1 MNYITINKVFHYR
14 ARKTPTPVPFQIHNC
29 IKKNSKNCDLWK
41 ITRQHKKIFNTDI
54 DNLFTNCIKLDL
66 FIIQNWYQNFHLFLH
81 VETNKY
87 NRDSKFILCNPS
99 IQSLG
104 SQGARKK
111 NCTNWSSPNNWSHSA
126 SQRATV
132 NSPKTPHQS
141 LQVECFIQHKI
152 TRQI

>member
-1 MNYITINKVFHYR
+1 MNYIAINKVFHYR

-111 NCTNWSSPNNWSHSA
+111 KLYELELSA
-126 SQRATV
+126 ELVALSQPTC
-132 NSPKTPHQS
+132 NSQQPQNTTPES
-141 LQVECFIQHKI
+141 VG
-152 TRQI
+152 